1 VDYRDVA
8 EVAAMAMTD
17 TALSYGTFEL
27 CAPGLIDG
35 HETAAVLS
43 EVVGRPITAVQTP
56 LDEFMAQPPEGPR
69 RDGFRRM
76 MIHYDQRGLPGG
88 NALVLRTI
96 LGREPRTLRNYF
108 RELACR
114 RTAATG

>member
-1 VDYRDVA
+1 
-8 EVAAMAMTD
+8 
-17 TALSYGTFEL
+17 
-27 CAPGLIDG
+27 
-35 HETAAVLS
+35 
-43 EVVGRPITAVQTP
+43 
-56 LDEFMAQPPEGPR
+56 
-69 RDGFRRM
+69 M

-108 RELACR
+108 RELADR